1 MKKIT
6 FMLSLLMSM
15 GAMTTSAQVLPR
27 AGGTITTSSECDD
40 SGYGHAAAIIDGNN
54 NSFWHSNWGG
64 SNASGDTSK
73 RMPQF
78 FQVDLGS

>member
-27 AGGTITTSSECDD
+27 AGWSVTM
-40 SGYGHAAAIIDGNN
+40 SG
-54 NSFWHSNWGG
+54 
-64 SNASGDTSK
+64 
-73 RMPQF
+73 
-78 FQVDLGS
+78 